1 MSGVHDERR
10 GLLLVFGSAVAWSFG
25 GAIARYLTV
34 PDSWAVVFWRS
45 IAAATFLLAVMLWR
59 EGWQG
64 TRKLFLAMGLPG
76 LCVGLCFAIASSTFV
91 MAMQYT
97 TIANILLMQA
107 GVPLIAALVSFLVF
121 RERVDGAT
129 WVAIAVVILGV
140 AIMVSESL
148 TGQVSPIGD
157 SLSLLVALAFAGA
170 TVITRRHAQVGM
182 MPAVCTGTIIAALA
196 ASSLMGSVVVSPG
209 NAALL
214 FVFGALNL
222 GLGMALFVR
231 GVRLVPAALAA
242 LIGVAEPVLGPLWVW
257 LVHGEVPNARTL
269 LGGAVV
275 FLALLAHLGW
285 QFRQQRQSPA
295 MPMPD

>member
-1 MSGVHDERR
+1 
-10 GLLLVFGSAVAWSFG
+10 
-25 GAIARYLTV
+25 
-34 PDSWAVVFWRS
+34 
-45 IAAATFLLAVMLWR
+45 
-59 EGWQG
+59 
-64 TRKLFLAMGLPG
+64 
-76 LCVGLCFAIASSTFV
+76 
-91 MAMQYT
+91 
-97 TIANILLMQA
+97 
-107 GVPLIAALVSFLVF
+107 
-121 RERVDGAT
+121 
-129 WVAIAVVILGV
+129 
-140 AIMVSESL
+140 MVSESL
-148 TGQVSPIGD
+148 TGQVSPMGD
-157 SLSLLVALAFAGA
+157 GLSLLVALAFAGA

-196 ASSLMGSVVVSPG
+196 ASSLMGSAVVSPG

-275 FLALLAHLGW
+275 FLALLAHLAW
-285 QFRQQRQSPA
+285 QFKQQRQSPA